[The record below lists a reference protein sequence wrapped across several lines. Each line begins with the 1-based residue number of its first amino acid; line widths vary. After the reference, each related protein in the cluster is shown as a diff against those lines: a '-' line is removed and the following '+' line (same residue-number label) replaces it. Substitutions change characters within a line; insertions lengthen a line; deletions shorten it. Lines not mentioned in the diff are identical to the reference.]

1 MLLQVLMTLEFNN
14 SIATPMIG
22 EEGWVLG
29 SNSYSDED
37 LEKINKNNN
46 IMNEKVKLDKK
57 EAKKIADPE
66 IDFVGFSSIANK
78 PYADLTKKY
87 MKLIHEVVEAS

>member
-1 MLLQVLMTLEFNN
+1 MNVSQL
-14 SIATPMIG
+14 
-22 EEGWVLG
+22 
-29 SNSYSDED
+29 SDEQKK
-37 LEKINKNNN
+37 KIDE
-46 IMNEKVKLDKK
+46 IKK
-57 EAKKIADPE
+57 EWEEEAKKIDDPE